1 MPPPLGRG
9 YGAAPEGIVAVLLS
23 LMFACSS
30 EEGPVAPKV
39 TGAPPDVVVVT
50 MDTMRADRIGAYGY
64 AQARTDTI
72 DKLAAEGLRFE
83 QAISPLPLTIPAH
96 ATMFTGLFPFHHN
109 IRSNGD
115 NVLASTFTTLAERLR
130 DEGWVTGASVAAF
143 VTTRQWGFSQGFSAY
158 FDQMPED
165 GEKNYW
171 HTERDGQAVVDDAL
185 NWVASQPADK
195 PLFLW
200 VHLYDAHF
208 PYVAKGEYTTEM
220 ADRPY
225 DAEIA
230 YVDDQ
235 IGRLVD
241 AFAQRKVL
249 WALIGDHGE
258 GLGEHHESTHGLYA
272 YQATQH
278 VPWILSGAGVS
289 PGVVKQPVS
298 TADLTPTLLSAL
310 GLAIPEGL
318 DGKPQPGSATQ
329 PYAESWQLAERYRLA
344 PHRAIVDGNLKLVAL
359 PKPELYDIVADP
371 AEKTDLAEQRP
382 DDVARM
388 TAMLDALGAA
398 PPGEGQVELD
408 AETVSQLAALGYVT
422 GGASTGVDPL
432 SLPDPKDHAKL
443 LVGLHRLENMG
454 RQGSNDPAAT
464 LALIDELIALKPD
477 AFELRMRR
485 VPVLARLGRV
495 EETKTFMEE
504 TAKLFPDKARVWVTL
519 AGMAT
524 RQRDFVQAEVYARK
538 AVEVGPKEASA
549 REALVEALFA
559 QKRYPDA
566 LALGE
571 QSMKDDPRNYGVAA
585 LLGRYYLGQ
594 NDFVN
599 AERWLRVAVSG
610 PNPRR
615 AARVGLAMLGIAA
628 GAREDAY
635 KLLEAEI
642 ADYPG
647 NGMARRILSRMYAE
661 DQRWLDQKAHAA
673 WLARALPK
681 EPDARR
687 GLAQCLFNLDDYPG
701 ARVELD
707 AALALAPDDP
717 DVLLLHA
724 NLLAKEGKRDEG
736 AKVYEK
742 AKALHE
748 KRVAETEAK
757 AAAAAKAAPKAG
769 TKGAATKGATAPK
782 ALQKGAA
789 APAGAAVTG
798 GAK

>member
-1 MPPPLGRG
+1 M
-9 YGAAPEGIVAVLLS
+9 LLS
-23 LMFACSS
+23 LLFACSS
-30 EEGPVAPKV
+30 QEGPVAPKV

-50 MDTMRADRIGAYGY
+50 LDTMRADRIGAYGY
-64 AQARTDTI
+64 AGARTDTI

-83 QAISPLPLTIPAH
+83 QAISPLPLTIPSH

-143 VTTRQWGFSQGFSAY
+143 VTTRQWGFGQGFQAF

-165 GEKNYW
+165 GDKNYW
-171 HTERDGQAVVDDAL
+171 HTERDGQTVVDDAL
-185 NWVASQPADK
+185 NWVATQPADK
-195 PLFLW
+195 PVFLW

-208 PYVAKGEYTTEM
+208 PYVAKGDYATTM

-258 GLGEHHESTHGLYA
+258 SLGEHHESTHGLYA

-278 VPWILSGAGVS
+278 VPWILSGAGVT

-318 DGKPQPGSATQ
+318 DGKPQPGSPTQ

-371 AEKTDLAEQRP
+371 QEKTDLAAQRP

-388 TAMLDALGAA
+388 TKMLDALGAA
-398 PPGEGQVELD
+398 PPGEGQVEMD
-408 AETVSQLAALGYVT
+408 AETVAQLAALGYVT
-422 GGASTGVDPL
+422 GGDAATGVDPM

-443 LVGLHRLENMG
+443 LTGLHRLENMS
-454 RQGSNDPAAT
+454 RQGGNDPAAT
-464 LALIDELIALKPD
+464 LALLDELVALKPD

-485 VPVLARLGRV
+485 LPVLARLGRV
-495 EETKTFMEE
+495 EETKTFMAE
-504 TAKLFPDKARVWVTL
+504 TAQLFPDKARVWVTL

-524 RQRDFVQAEVYARK
+524 RERDFAQAEVYARK

-559 QKRYPDA
+559 QKKFADA

-594 NDFVN
+594 NDFMN

-647 NGMARRILSRMYAE
+647 NAMARRILSRMYAE
-661 DQRWLDQKAHAA
+661 DQRWLEQKTHAA

-681 EPDARR
+681 EADARR
-687 GLAQCLFNLDDYPG
+687 GLAQCLFNLDDYAG
-701 ARVELD
+701 ARKELD
-707 AALALAPDDP
+707 AALAIAPEDA

-724 NLLAKEGKRDEG
+724 NLLAKEGKREEG
-736 AKVYEK
+736 AKVFEK
-742 AKALHE
+742 ARVLHE
-748 KRVAETEAK
+748 KRVAELEAK
-757 AAAAAKAAPKAG
+757 AAAAAKAAPK
-769 TKGAATKGATAPK
+769 TEKGGAET
-782 ALQKGAA
+782 KGAA
-789 APAGAAVTG
+789 APKGVPAPKGEKSAPAPKGAPAPIG
-798 GAK
+798 GAR